1 MLVNMKSAIVTGAG
15 GFIGHHYVSFL
26 KNKGYDRVIGIDIK
40 YPEFSK
46 TKADEFIITDLRNYA
61 AAKKVFKK
69 VDELYMFAA
78 DMGGVGYIQTVH
90 APIISN
96 NSLININS
104 LNIAKKTGIKNVF
117 FASSA
122 CVYPQNMQTNEKISG
137 LKEKD
142 AHPSDPDSPYGWE
155 KLFTEQLAKSFNRD
169 YGIKIHVARFHNIY
183 GPEGTYDGGKEKAPA
198 AICRKVAKAK
208 MNGEINIWGDGKQT
222 RSFCYID
229 DCCVGVYKL
238 MKSKHLEPINI
249 GSTELISIDKMVDMV
264 SSFDKKKLKKIH
276 DLSKP
281 QGVRGRNS
289 DNTILKKVL
298 KWEPTTSL
306 RDGLKK
312 TYSWISSEL
321 K

>member
-15 GFIGHHYVSFL
+15 GFIGHHFVSFL
-26 KNKGYDRVIGIDIK
+26 KKKGYKVTGIDIK
-40 YPEFSK
+40 YPEFSN
-46 TKADEFIITDLRNYA
+46 TKADKFIIADLRDPLL
-61 AAKKVFKK
+61 AKKSFSK

-90 APIISN
+90 APVITN

-104 LNIAKKTGIKNVF
+104 LSTAREFGIKDVF

-122 CVYPQNMQTNEKISG
+122 CVYPQSLQESEKTVG
-137 LKEKD
+137 LKEND

-169 YGIKIHVARFHNIY
+169 YGMKIRVARFHNIY
-183 GPEGTYDGGKEKAPA
+183 GSQGTYDGGREKAPA
-198 AICRKVAKAK
+198 AICRKVVEAKD
-208 MNGEINIWGDGKQT
+208 NGEISIWGDGKQT

-238 MKSKHLEPINI
+238 MKSNHLQPINI
-249 GSTELISIDKMVDMV
+249 GSTELISINEMVDLV
-264 SSFDKKKLKKIH
+264 SSFDKKKLKKNH

-289 DNTILKKVL
+289 DNTTIKKIL

-306 RDGLKK
+306 KEGLKE
-312 TYSWISSEL
+312 TYSWIKDEL